1 MGLGDRVLADQFAG
15 KGTESGIWRGGSMQ
29 VHVDS
34 FGAGGGV
41 RGRQRA
47 GFPEKGRAVVVGM
60 GDLLY
65 NVCYV

>member
-1 MGLGDRVLADQFAG
+1 M
-15 KGTESGIWRGGSMQ
+15 
-29 VHVDS
+29 HVDS

-47 GFPEKGRAVVVGM
+47 GIPEKGRAVVVGM